1 MHTPRKFSDLKGRER
16 ENRQNII
23 IDAAER
29 VFASKPFDEVNM
41 RDIASEAGISHA
53 TIYRY
58 FPDQQTLFMEAFLRG
73 VQQVLP
79 RIEEAVESNQD
90 APGDVAADVFI
101 DFLFEKDH
109 YFKMMTHFMLDGA
122 LNPELFEK
130 LNTAGR
136 LILDQI
142 EELFRRYGAVKETRI
157 LAHAFFAS
165 LNGILITF
173 RNFPGRS
180 RDEVLRHMKVLG
192 RVTACLFKDAIERGS
207 CEFAEESLKIS
218 TRK

>member
-1 MHTPRKFSDLKGRER
+1 MHSPRKFSDLKDRER

-29 VFASKPFDEVNM
+29 VFASKPFDKVNM

-58 FPDQQTLFMEAFLRG
+58 FPDQQTLFVEAFLRG
-73 VQQVLP
+73 VQQLLP
-79 RIEEAVESNQD
+79 RIEEAVERNQD
-90 APGDVAADVFI
+90 APVDAAAEAFI
-101 DFLFEKDH
+101 DFLSEKDH
-109 YFKMMTHFMLDGA
+109 YFMMMTHFMLDGA

-130 LNTAGR
+130 LNAAGR
-136 LILDQI
+136 FLLDQF
-142 EELFRRYGAVKETRI
+142 EELFRRCGAVKETRI
-157 LAHAFFAS
+157 LAHTFFAS

-180 RDEVLRHMKVLG
+180 SEEVLRHMKMLG
-192 RVTACLFKDAIERGS
+192 RVTTCLFKDGIERGS
-207 CEFAEESLKIS
+207 YESAKESLMILKGE
-218 TRK
+218 